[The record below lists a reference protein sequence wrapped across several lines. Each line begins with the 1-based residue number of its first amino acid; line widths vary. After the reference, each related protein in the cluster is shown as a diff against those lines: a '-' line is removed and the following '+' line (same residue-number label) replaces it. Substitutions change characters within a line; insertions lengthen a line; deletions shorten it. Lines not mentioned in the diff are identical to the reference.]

1 MIQTFVNAWKVPELR
16 KKLLFTLMI
25 VLLYRIGA
33 NLVIPYVD
41 VATIAGQNA
50 ISSDGIFGLLSL
62 MSGGAFSQATFF
74 ALSVS
79 PYITASIVI
88 QLLSIAIPALERMS
102 KDEAGQKKLASATRW
117 VTVGLAIITA
127 YGYVNL
133 LNSYGLLTDSAT
145 YVRGQES
152 KTYIFAWI
160 VMIAC
165 LCAGASLIMWLAE
178 KINDHGIGNG
188 ISIILFANII
198 SGMTSTIQSTIA
210 MLKDD
215 FGEWLTGWEL
225 VLGIVGV
232 IASVALALGAIVLIV
247 WFTNSERRIKVIYA
261 KRVVGRKTYG
271 GQKTNLPLKMNMAGV
286 MPVIF
291 SSSIV
296 SIPATIAAFLQ
307 PEYTFG
313 CTHSAKCTLEVNWFY
328 EFTQKWLYCSDAQYI
343 HHMKDCCGIDLVAGP
358 KPLYIILFIAL
369 VVAFSYF
376 YIAISFNPVE
386 VANNIRNN
394 GGAIIGIRPQEMA
407 PFIKKILNRVTLMG
421 AIFLVVIAGAPLIVS
436 AVVAAV
442 DGNFNSLAFT
452 GTSLLIAVGVALE
465 VVRDLEAQLSMR
477 NYKGFLD

>member
-25 VLLYRIGA
+25 ILLYRIGA
-33 NLVIPYVD
+33 NLFIPYINVD
-41 VATIAGQNA
+41 QIESYSNFL
-50 ISSDGIFGLLSL
+50 SDGIFGMLSM
-62 MSGGAFSQATFF
+62 MSGSAFSQGTFF

-102 KDEAGQKKLASATRW
+102 KDEEGKKKLTAATRW
-117 VTVGLAIITA
+117 VTVGLSIITA

-133 LNSYGLLTDSAT
+133 FSMNEGWLTVKKGDSN
-145 YVRGQES
+145 YV
-152 KTYIFAWI
+152 FAWF

-178 KINDHGIGNG
+178 KINEHGIGNG
-188 ISIILFANII
+188 ISMILFANII
-198 SGMTSTIQSTIA
+198 SGMTSTVQGTIG
-210 MLKDD
+210 MLKDR
-215 FGEWLTGWEL
+215 FGEWKTGWDL

-232 IASVALALGAIVLIV
+232 LASIALTLAAIVLIV

-261 KRVVGRKTYG
+261 KKVVGRKTYG

-291 SSSIV
+291 ASSIV
-296 SIPATIAAFLQ
+296 SIPATVAAFL
-307 PEYTFG
+307 PETGF
-313 CTHSAKCTLEVNWFY
+313 AKFVNN
-328 EFTQKWLYCSDAQYI
+328 WLGATSP
-343 HHMKDCCGIDLVAGP
+343 V
-358 KPLYIILFIAL
+358 YIIVFIAL
-369 VVAFSYF
+369 IVAFSYF

-421 AIFLVVIAGAPLIVS
+421 AIFLVVIAATPLIVS
-436 AVVAAV
+436 AIVSLIPGAS
-442 DGNFNSLAFT
+442 FTSLAFT
-452 GTSLLIAVGVALE
+452 GTSLLIVVGVALE
-465 VVRDLEAQLSMR
+465 TVRDLEAQLSMR

>member
-16 KKLLFTLMI
+16 KKMLFTLMI
-25 VLLYRIGA
+25 ILLYRIGA
-33 NLVIPYVD
+33 NLVIPYVN
-41 VATIAGQNA
+41 VAYMEVRNELF
-50 ISSDGIFGLLSL
+50 SDGIFGLLSM
-62 MSGGAFSQATFF
+62 MSGDAFSKATFF

-102 KDEAGQKKLASATRW
+102 KDEDGKKKLSAATRW
-117 VTVGLAIITA
+117 VTVALAIVTA
-127 YGYVNL
+127 FGYVNL
-133 LNSYGLLTDSAT
+133 LNQNKLLTTAATPAKDSAEH
-145 YVRGQES
+145 VLP
-152 KTYIFAWI
+152 WI

-178 KINDHGIGNG
+178 KINEHGIGNG

-198 SGMTSTIQSTIA
+198 SGMTGYIQGAIS
-210 MLKDD
+210 MLKDSSTLK
-215 FGEWLTGWEL
+215 WLTGWDL
-225 VLGIVGV
+225 VFGILGV
-232 IASVALALGAIVLIV
+232 ILSIALALAAIVLIV

-291 SSSIV
+291 ASSIV
-296 SIPATIAAFLQ
+296 SIPAMIAGFIPNSGFAHFV
-307 PEYTFG
+307 
-313 CTHSAKCTLEVNWFY
+313 THWIN
-328 EFTQKWLYCSDAQYI
+328 SDRAIYFVVF
-343 HHMKDCCGIDLVAGP
+343 VA
-358 KPLYIILFIAL
+358 LI
-369 VVAFSYF
+369 VAFSYF

-386 VANNIRNN
+386 VANNIRSN

-421 AIFLVVIAGAPLIVS
+421 AIFLVIIAGVPIIAT
-436 AVVAAV
+436 AVATMLEVR
-442 DGNFNSLAFT
+442 FTSLAFA

-465 VVRDLEAQLSMR
+465 LVRDLEAQLSMR

>member
-1 MIQTFVNAWKVPELR
+1 MIQTFVNAWKVQELR
-16 KKLLFTLMI
+16 KKILFTLMI

-33 NLVIPYVD
+33 NLFIPYISVD
-41 VATIAGQNA
+41 QIQAY
-50 ISSDGIFGLLSL
+50 SSFFNDGIFGMLSL
-62 MSGGAFSQATFF
+62 MSGSAFSQGTFF

-102 KDEAGQKKLASATRW
+102 KDEDGKKKLSAATRW
-117 VTVGLAIITA
+117 VTVALSIITA

-133 LNSYGLLTDSAT
+133 FSINGWLTVKSGDSN
-145 YVRGQES
+145 YV
-152 KTYIFAWI
+152 FAWF
-160 VMIAC
+160 VMISC

-178 KINDHGIGNG
+178 KINEHGIGNG
-188 ISIILFANII
+188 ISMILFANII
-198 SGMTSTIQSTIA
+198 SGMTGTVQGTVN
-210 MLKDD
+210 MLKDGM
-215 FGEWLTGWEL
+215 GEWKTGWNL

-232 IASVALALGAIVLIV
+232 IASIALTLAAIVLIV

-261 KRVVGRKTYG
+261 KKVVGRKTYG

-291 SSSIV
+291 ASSIV
-296 SIPATIAAFLQ
+296 SIPATIAAFLPSDNGFAQ
-307 PEYTFG
+307 FVT
-313 CTHSAKCTLEVNWFY
+313 NWLGA
-328 EFTQKWLYCSDAQYI
+328 TSPIYI
-343 HHMKDCCGIDLVAGP
+343 VV
-358 KPLYIILFIAL
+358 FIAL
-369 VVAFSYF
+369 IVAFSYF

-421 AIFLVVIAGAPLIVS
+421 ALFLVVIAATPLVVSAIVS
-436 AVVAAV
+436 LIPGASFTSV
-442 DGNFNSLAFT
+442 AFT

-465 VVRDLEAQLSMR
+465 TVRDLEAQLSMR

>member
-25 VLLYRIGA
+25 ILLYRIGA
-33 NLVIPYVD
+33 NLFIPYINVD
-41 VATIAGQNA
+41 QIESYSNFL
-50 ISSDGIFGLLSL
+50 SDGIFGMLSM
-62 MSGGAFSQATFF
+62 MSGSAFSQGTFF

-102 KDEAGQKKLASATRW
+102 KDEEGKKKLTAATRW
-117 VTVGLAIITA
+117 VTVGLSIITA

-133 LNSYGLLTDSAT
+133 FSMNEGWLTVKKGDSN
-145 YVRGQES
+145 YV
-152 KTYIFAWI
+152 FAWF

-178 KINDHGIGNG
+178 KINEHGIGNG
-188 ISIILFANII
+188 ISMILFANII
-198 SGMTSTIQSTIA
+198 SGMTSTVQGTIG
-210 MLKDD
+210 MLKDR
-215 FGEWLTGWEL
+215 FGEWKTGWDL

-232 IASVALALGAIVLIV
+232 LASIALTLAAIVLIV

-261 KRVVGRKTYG
+261 KKAVGRKTYG

-291 SSSIV
+291 ASSIV
-296 SIPATIAAFLQ
+296 SIPATVAAFL
-307 PEYTFG
+307 PETGF
-313 CTHSAKCTLEVNWFY
+313 AKFVNN
-328 EFTQKWLYCSDAQYI
+328 WLGATSP
-343 HHMKDCCGIDLVAGP
+343 V
-358 KPLYIILFIAL
+358 YIIVFIAL
-369 VVAFSYF
+369 IVAFSYF

-421 AIFLVVIAGAPLIVS
+421 AIFLVVIAATPLIVS
-436 AVVAAV
+436 AIVSLIPGAS
-442 DGNFNSLAFT
+442 FTSLAFT
-452 GTSLLIAVGVALE
+452 GTSLLIVVGVALE
-465 VVRDLEAQLSMR
+465 TVRDLEAQLSMR

>member
-16 KKLLFTLMI
+16 KKLLFTMMI
-25 VLLYRIGA
+25 ILLYRIGA
-33 NLVIPYVD
+33 NLFIPYINVD
-41 VATIAGQNA
+41 QID
-50 ISSDGIFGLLSL
+50 SYSRFLSDGIFGMLSM
-62 MSGGAFSQATFF
+62 MSGSAFSQGTFF

-102 KDEAGQKKLASATRW
+102 KDEEGKKKLTAATRW
-117 VTVGLAIITA
+117 VTVLLSIVTA

-133 LNSYGLLTDSAT
+133 FSMNEGWLTVKKGDSN
-145 YVRGQES
+145 YV
-152 KTYIFAWI
+152 FAWF

-198 SGMTSTIQSTIA
+198 SGMTGTVQGTIGMMKNS
-210 MLKDD
+210 
-215 FGEWLTGWEL
+215 FGEWKTGWAL

-232 IASVALALGAIVLIV
+232 IASIALTLGAIVLIV

-261 KRVVGRKTYG
+261 KKVVGRKTYG

-291 SSSIV
+291 ASSIV
-296 SIPATIAAFLQ
+296 SIPATIAAFL
-307 PEYTFG
+307 PDTGF
-313 CTHSAKCTLEVNWFY
+313 AKFVND
-328 EFTQKWLYCSDAQYI
+328 WLGATSPI
-343 HHMKDCCGIDLVAGP
+343 
-358 KPLYIILFIAL
+358 YIIVFIAL
-369 VVAFSYF
+369 IVAFSYF

-386 VANNIRNN
+386 VANNIRSN

-421 AIFLVVIAGAPLIVS
+421 AIFLVVISGTPLIVS
-436 AVVAAV
+436 AIV
-442 DGNFNSLAFT
+442 SLIPGASFTSVAFT

-465 VVRDLEAQLSMR
+465 TVRDLEAQLSMR

>member
-16 KKLLFTLMI
+16 KKLLFTLMVI
-25 VLLYRIGA
+25 LLYRIGA
-33 NLVIPYVD
+33 NLIIPYVS
-41 VATIAGQNA
+41 VTAMEMTNTVF
-50 ISSDGIFGLLSL
+50 SDGIFGLLTM

-102 KDEAGQKKLASATRW
+102 KDEEGKKKLTGATRW
-117 VTVGLAIITA
+117 VTVLLSIVTA
-127 YGYVNL
+127 FGYVNL
-133 LNSYGLLTDSAT
+133 LNSYGLLTKAAT
-145 YVRGQES
+145 PNANNTHVVP
-152 KTYIFAWI
+152 WI

-178 KINDHGIGNG
+178 QINEKGIGNG

-198 SGMTSTIQSTIA
+198 SGLTGYIQGAIS
-210 MLKDD
+210 MLKNP
-215 FGEWLTGWEL
+215 FGGWNTGWDL

-232 IASVALALGAIVLIV
+232 IISIALALAAIVFIV

-261 KRVVGRKTYG
+261 KKVVGRKTYG

-291 SSSIV
+291 ASSIV
-296 SIPATIAAFLQ
+296 SIPAMIAGFLNANSG
-307 PEYTFG
+307 F
-313 CTHSAKCTLEVNWFY
+313 AKFVNN
-328 EFTQKWLYCSDAQYI
+328 WLGTDTAIYFVVF
-343 HHMKDCCGIDLVAGP
+343 VA
-358 KPLYIILFIAL
+358 LI
-369 VVAFSYF
+369 VAFSYF

-386 VANNIRNN
+386 VANNIRSN

-421 AIFLVVIAGAPLIVS
+421 AIFLVVVSGVPILVGAIAGMLQI
-436 AVVAAV
+436 
-442 DGNFNSLAFT
+442 NFTSLAFA

-465 VVRDLEAQLSMR
+465 IVRDLEAQLSMR

>member
-16 KKLLFTLMI
+16 KKLLFTMMI
-25 VLLYRIGA
+25 ILLYRIGA
-33 NLVIPYVD
+33 NLFIPYINVD
-41 VATIAGQNA
+41 QIESYSNFL
-50 ISSDGIFGLLSL
+50 SDGIFGMLSM
-62 MSGGAFSQATFF
+62 MSGSAFSQGTFF

-102 KDEAGQKKLASATRW
+102 KDEEGKKKLTAATRW
-117 VTVGLAIITA
+117 VTVVLSIITA

-133 LNSYGLLTDSAT
+133 FSMNEGWLTVKKGDSN
-145 YVRGQES
+145 YV
-152 KTYIFAWI
+152 FAWF

-198 SGMTSTIQSTIA
+198 SGMTGTVQGTIG
-210 MLKDD
+210 MLKDR
-215 FGEWLTGWEL
+215 FGEWKSGWDL

-232 IASVALALGAIVLIV
+232 IASIALTLGAIVLIV

-261 KRVVGRKTYG
+261 KKVVGRKTYG

-291 SSSIV
+291 ASSIV
-296 SIPATIAAFLQ
+296 SIPATIAAFL
-307 PEYTFG
+307 PETGF
-313 CTHSAKCTLEVNWFY
+313 AKFVND
-328 EFTQKWLYCSDAQYI
+328 WLGATSP
-343 HHMKDCCGIDLVAGP
+343 V
-358 KPLYIILFIAL
+358 YIIVFIAL
-369 VVAFSYF
+369 IVAFSYF

-421 AIFLVVIAGAPLIVS
+421 AIFLVIIAATPLIVS
-436 AVVAAV
+436 AIVSLIPGAT
-442 DGNFNSLAFT
+442 FTSLAFT

-465 VVRDLEAQLSMR
+465 TVRDLEAQLSMR

>member
-16 KKLLFTLMI
+16 KKLLFTLMVI
-25 VLLYRIGA
+25 LLYRIGA
-33 NLVIPYVD
+33 NLIIPYVS
-41 VATIAGQNA
+41 VTNMEITNTVF
-50 ISSDGIFGLLSL
+50 SDGIFGLLTM

-88 QLLSIAIPALERMS
+88 QLLSIAIPALERLS
-102 KDEAGQKKLASATRW
+102 KDEDGKKKLTGATRW
-117 VTVGLAIITA
+117 VTVLLSIVTA
-127 YGYVNL
+127 FGYVNL
-133 LNSYGLLTDSAT
+133 LNSYGLLTKAAT
-145 YVRGQES
+145 PNANNTHVLP
-152 KTYIFAWI
+152 WI

-178 KINDHGIGNG
+178 QINEKGIGNG

-198 SGMTSTIQSTIA
+198 SGLTGYIQGAIS
-210 MLKDD
+210 MLKNN
-215 FGEWLTGWEL
+215 FGGWLTGWDL

-232 IASVALALGAIVLIV
+232 IISAALALAAIVFIV

-291 SSSIV
+291 ASSIV
-296 SIPATIAAFLQ
+296 SIPAMIAGFMKS
-307 PEYTFG
+307 TSGF
-313 CTHSAKCTLEVNWFY
+313 AKFVNN
-328 EFTQKWLYCSDAQYI
+328 WLGTDTAIYFVI
-343 HHMKDCCGIDLVAGP
+343 FVA
-358 KPLYIILFIAL
+358 LI
-369 VVAFSYF
+369 VAFSYF

-407 PFIKKILNRVTLMG
+407 PFIKKILNRVTMMG
-421 AIFLVVIAGAPLIVS
+421 AIFLVVISGVPILVGAIAGMLG
-436 AVVAAV
+436 VA
-442 DGNFNSLAFT
+442 FTSLAFA

-465 VVRDLEAQLSMR
+465 IVRDLEAQLSMR